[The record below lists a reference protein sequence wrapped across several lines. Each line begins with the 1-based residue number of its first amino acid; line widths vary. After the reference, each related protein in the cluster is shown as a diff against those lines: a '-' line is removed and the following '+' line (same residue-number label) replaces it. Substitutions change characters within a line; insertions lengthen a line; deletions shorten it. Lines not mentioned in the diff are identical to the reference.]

1 MMKTPLTLVSA
12 VAPVSAEQQ
21 AYDYLHQAICSGQL
35 APGTRIVTE
44 DVAQLLDMSRMPVR
58 EALRR
63 LSVAGLVAIRPNR
76 GAIVTRLN
84 IEDMRE
90 IFEMRSALEGLAIRL
105 AAPKVTDRQIVT
117 LERLLEDMEAC
128 EQNSQDWLERHRQF
142 HATIV
147 TAAERPRLSAQIGS
161 LYALLDPYMRIWLQ
175 HRDKPRTPRAA
186 HEQLITVLKSRDSRL
201 AEHTLNSHIE
211 GTVPLILGFLQQQQQ
226 QQAVQQRE

>member
-1 MMKTPLTLVSA
+1 MKNASLTLVPSSRA
-12 VAPVSAEQQ
+12 VSAEQQ
-21 AYDYLHQAICSGQL
+21 AYDYLHQAICTGRL
-35 APGTRIVTE
+35 APGARIVTE
-44 DVAQLLDMSRMPVR
+44 DVAQTLEMSRMPVR

-76 GAIVTRLN
+76 GAVVTRLN
-84 IEDMRE
+84 VEDMRE

-117 LERLLEDMEAC
+117 LERLLEDMDAC
-128 EQNSQDWLERHRQF
+128 EQDSQEWLERHRQF
-142 HATIV
+142 HDTIV
-147 TAAERPRLSAQIGS
+147 HAAERPRLAAQIAS

-175 HRDKPRTPRAA
+175 HCDKPRTPRAA
-186 HEQLITVLKSRDSRL
+186 HLQLVTVLQSRDSRL

-226 QQAVQQRE
+226 AQTGR